1 MTISIPP
8 LVTSDQY
15 ISNSFP
21 RWKLL
26 EFAPRNDPFY
36 APDGTLMPD
45 REKPVLANPV
55 KHWADP
61 NLAYSWFLQAREWL
75 DDRALLA
82 ELDAPVNLT
91 DLPANQRMAA
101 RQIDFVARASHAIA
115 QGYNALNVVAMNDW
129 RGRWLYHKWLSG
141 KPFGGPTSEQLMNWF
156 AKGRNFGGGNLSGT
170 EVQSYGRWAITNSAN
185 PVFGG
190 ARTTPH
196 SLEPAGVIPQLARR
210 IFLERYPRKVDAPTH
225 PNLFGVNAGV
235 SLFASRQGAATTV
248 AIELQENVLNRGFA
262 IRTFY
267 ENFLGASVVTRSVVT
282 PNRGRGVMPDGTVLP
297 TIFAT
302 STTEF
307 WDWRATFFDEAAAVG
322 SIEFDPNVKLD
333 LMAPM
338 RAYLDYLSEWVD
350 ACLTRSAAQIIEDVR
365 RFVAWA
371 NYQQLLQAGG
381 PEAFARSLVNG
392 DADRLAQLKAP
403 DPTAQAVSTLVGG
416 IGASLAKFTFG
427 ISALVGGF
435 ASAAIK
441 LGDVLIDGDV
451 RGFGK
456 DDLGT
461 YKPTLY
467 RSTLGGDTSRPELG
481 QPSIE
486 GLVAPPRGRAPE
498 INLAAIPAL
507 IVPGLQQG
515 IQQRESEGGL
525 GDGFRWWP
533 ESSVLPWVAGGL
545 VVAGGV
551 WWLTRQ
557 R

>member
-1 MTISIPP
+1 MSINIPP

-15 ISNSFP
+15 ISKSFP
-21 RWKLL
+21 QWKLL

-36 APDGTLMPD
+36 APDGTLVPD

-91 DLPANQRMAA
+91 DLAANQRMAA

-156 AKGRNFGGGNLSGT
+156 AKKRNFGGGNLSGT
-170 EVQSYGRWAITNSAN
+170 EVLSYGRWAITNSAN

-190 ARTTPH
+190 AQTIPR
-196 SLEPAGVIPQLARR
+196 SLEPAGVIPQLGRR
-210 IFLERYPRKVDAPTH
+210 IFLERYPRKVDASTH
-225 PNLFGVNAGV
+225 PNVFGVNAGV
-235 SLFASRQGAATTV
+235 GLFTSRQGASTKV
-248 AIELQENVLNRGFA
+248 AVELQENVLNRGFA
-262 IRTFY
+262 NRTLY
-267 ENFLGASVVTRSVVT
+267 ENPVGASVVTRSVVT

-297 TIFAT
+297 TIPAT
-302 STTEF
+302 STTAF
-307 WDWRATFFDEAAAVG
+307 WDWRATFFDEAVAVG

-403 DPTAQAVSTLVGG
+403 DATSQAVSTLVGG
-416 IGASLAKFTFG
+416 IGTALAPFTFG

-441 LGDVLIDGDV
+441 LGDVLIDGEV
-451 RGFGK
+451 EGFGK

-481 QPSIE
+481 QPSID

-498 INLAAIPAL
+498 INFAAIPAL
-507 IVPGLQQG
+507 IIPGLQQG
-515 IQQRESEGGL
+515 IEQRQSEGGL

-551 WWLTRQ
+551 WWLTRK